1 MRLFFHSFRCSTQ
14 AMRKEKIMYYDA
26 AEFGG
31 RLKALRQ
38 ERNLTQEQLGEKL
51 NTSFSRISRLESG
64 RCTPSIDALV
74 EIAVFF
80 EVSLD
85 YLVLGKRT
93 EKEDVRGA
101 LLQIAEGLKSM
112 AMNL

>member
-1 MRLFFHSFRCSTQ
+1 
-14 AMRKEKIMYYDA
+14 MYYDA
-26 AEFGG
+26 AEFGR
-31 RLKALRQ
+31 RLRALRQ
-38 ERNLTQEQLGEKL
+38 GRNLTQEQLGEEL
-51 NTSFSRISRLESG
+51 NINFSRISRLESG

-85 YLVLGKRT
+85 YLVLGKKA
-93 EKEDVRGA
+93 EKENIRGA
-101 LLQIAEGLKSM
+101 LLQISEGLKAM